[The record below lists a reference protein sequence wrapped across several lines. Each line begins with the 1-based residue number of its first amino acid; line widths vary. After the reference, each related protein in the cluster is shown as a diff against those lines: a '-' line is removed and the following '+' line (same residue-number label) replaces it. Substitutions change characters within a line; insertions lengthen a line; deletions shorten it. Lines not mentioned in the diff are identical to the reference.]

1 MVTSNQDLKNL
12 KLLTKKFKNMNYPE
26 NLENLDAYL
35 DTNMSNFEGDTDML
49 YTGESDDFLNFNGAQ
64 SFANEVEGA
73 RIFVANINAPADM
86 NGAKKIALLKG
97 YEDGDYSIPSA
108 ENGTVPVESTNP
120 EKKSRIII
128 SGSPSSFIGF
138 LNYVKN
144 VPANLVGIRIQSDK
158 PEQLQQVLQFIE
170 KSPFSSPESKDF
182 FLGSYINENTYRDN
196 IVTVP
201 TPGIIL
207 GPETKMLMTVV
218 PGAKTSVT
226 FFVGAVLSTSS
237 ALRKKRIK
245 AISHINAVGLNN
257 VRKYHAVKPHLP
269 FPFLR
274 K

>member
-1 MVTSNQDLKNL
+1 
-12 KLLTKKFKNMNYPE
+12 MNYPE

-35 DTNMSNFEGDTDML
+35 DTDLSSFEGDADML

-73 RIFVANINAPADM
+73 RIFVVNFDVPDTITAAA
-86 NGAKKIALLKG
+86 KIAVLKG
-97 YEDGDYSIPSA
+97 YEDGNTALPAISGDKVLVGKDG
-108 ENGTVPVESTNP
+108 EG
-120 EKKSRIII
+120 KSLFAKV
-128 SGSPSSFIGF
+128 SGSPSSVTGFIE
-138 LNYVKN
+138 YIKN
-144 VPANLVGIRIQSDK
+144 VPANLVGMRVQSNK
-158 PEQLQQVLQFIE
+158 PEQLQQVMQFVE

-182 FLGSYINENTYRDN
+182 FLGSFINENTYRDN

-207 GPETKMLMTVV
+207 GPETELLMNLV
-218 PGAKTSVT
+218 PGAKVSVT

-257 VRKYHAVKPHLP
+257 VRKYHAVKPMLA
-269 FPFLR
+269 R
-274 K
+274 KGLFR